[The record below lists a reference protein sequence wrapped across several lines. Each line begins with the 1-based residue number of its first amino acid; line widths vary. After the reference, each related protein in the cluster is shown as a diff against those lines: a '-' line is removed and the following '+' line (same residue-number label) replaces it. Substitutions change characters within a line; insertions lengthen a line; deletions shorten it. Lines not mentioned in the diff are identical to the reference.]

1 MHFAVFA
8 VVGKN
13 PEHKDTGVLP
23 QPTDKPIVEPP
34 IPPAYGKKKI
44 NLLSTRF
51 CGIQLVYLAVFELY
65 FRINYFTIIITGA
78 LYRKPV
84 LFE

>member
-34 IPPAYGKKKI
+34 IPPAYGKKKSI
-44 NLLSTRF
+44 SS
-51 CGIQLVYLAVFELY
+51 QLVFVKFNLY
-65 FRINYFTIIITGA
+65 T
-78 LYRKPV
+78 
-84 LFE
+84 